1 MALTFVPMMA
11 AGLLKNPKEVRHA
24 FFEKVQQGYAKLLEL
39 ALKFKPVVFI
49 GVTVLL
55 VTSALAAYSRGF
67 SFMDMNMETDQLTV
81 TVAAKD
87 DEKLTFEGLC
97 ERADEVT
104 EKIAGIDGVETI
116 GAIAGGDSAL
126 MSMGGSSDSV
136 TMYLL
141 LEEDSSV
148 TTGEITAQIAE
159 LTKDM
164 DCQVDTD
171 NSASDMS
178 SFLGSGITVQI
189 KGSDLGTLQE
199 LARESGR
206 CGGSPGR
213 NGGCG

>member
-1 MALTFVPMMA
+1 
-11 AGLLKNPKEVRHA
+11 
-24 FFEKVQQGYAKLLEL
+24 
-39 ALKFKPVVFI
+39 
-49 GVTVLL
+49 
-55 VTSALAAYSRGF
+55 
-67 SFMDMNMETDQLTV
+67 METDQLTV

-87 DEKLTFEGLC
+87 DEKLTFEELC

-199 LARESGR
+199 LAGKVWPVWWKHRKERWMWMTGWIIR
-206 CGGSPGR
+206 RSPTRFMSTRKRQR
-213 NGGCG
+213 NTA

>member
-1 MALTFVPMMA
+1 
-11 AGLLKNPKEVRHA
+11 
-24 FFEKVQQGYAKLLEL
+24 
-39 ALKFKPVVFI
+39 
-49 GVTVLL
+49 
-55 VTSALAAYSRGF
+55 
-67 SFMDMNMETDQLTV
+67 MDMNMETDQLTV